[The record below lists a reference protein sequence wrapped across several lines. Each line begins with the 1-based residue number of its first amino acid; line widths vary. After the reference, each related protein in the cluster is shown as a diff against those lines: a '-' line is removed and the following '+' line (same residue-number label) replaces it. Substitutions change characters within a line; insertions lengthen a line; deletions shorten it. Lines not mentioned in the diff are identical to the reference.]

1 MSLGIDC
8 CGRVADTLARAFPIM
23 NALLISLSSVV
34 MLFLASC
41 ASRSA
46 FTPDGPTTV
55 GMPAKLSDRERGF
68 ITQIDSALRQQGLVP
83 VRHGKGD
90 LELDFR
96 ISSGPIHV
104 STLLALSEGK
114 TVLLAAKGRKGGVP
128 FIGRSDLA
136 QQSFDEAFTE
146 FQAGLSQAVSQRGT
160 SSLPTDSGSNPEI
173 PSDYML
179 PVY

>member
-1 MSLGIDC
+1 
-8 CGRVADTLARAFPIM
+8 M
-23 NALLISLSSVV
+23 NALLTILSTVAL
-34 MLFLASC
+34 LFLASC

-68 ITQIDSALRQQGLVP
+68 IAQIDSALRQQGLVP
-83 VRHGKGD
+83 VKHGKGD

-96 ISSGPIHV
+96 VSPGPIHI
-104 STLLALSEGK
+104 STRIALSEGG
-114 TVLLAAKGRKGGVP
+114 TVLLAAKGKAAGLPLG
-128 FIGRSDLA
+128 GRSDVA
-136 QQSFDEAFTE
+136 QKSFDEAFTE
-146 FQAGLSQAVSQRGT
+146 FQAGLSQAVSQRGA
-160 SSLPTDSGSNPEI
+160 SSPSPDSGSDPEI

>member
-1 MSLGIDC
+1 
-8 CGRVADTLARAFPIM
+8 M
-23 NALLISLSSVV
+23 NALLTLLSTVT

-41 ASRSA
+41 ASRST

-68 ITQIDSALRQQGLVP
+68 IAEIDSALRQQGLVP
-83 VRHGKGD
+83 VKHGKGD

-96 ISSGPIHV
+96 MSSGPIHI
-104 STLLALSEGK
+104 STRIALSEGK
-114 TVLLAAKGRKGGVP
+114 TVLLDAKGKAAGVP
-128 FIGRSDLA
+128 LVGRSDVA
-136 QQSFDEAFTE
+136 QKSFEEAFTE
-146 FQAGLSQAVSQRGT
+146 FQAGLSQAVSQRGA
-160 SSLPTDSGSNPEI
+160 SSPSPEPGSNTEL